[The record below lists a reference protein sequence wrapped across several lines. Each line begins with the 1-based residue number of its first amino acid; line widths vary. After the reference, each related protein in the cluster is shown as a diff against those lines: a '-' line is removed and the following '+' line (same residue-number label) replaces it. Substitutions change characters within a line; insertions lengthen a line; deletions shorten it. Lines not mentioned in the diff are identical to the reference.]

1 MKSEIAIILKFFF
14 YLLVEYKNLQNLE
27 KLGVTY
33 SNDKWLLLQKCIK
46 PS

>member
-27 KLGVTY
+27 KTRG
-33 SNDKWLLLQKCIK
+33 NIQ
-46 PS
+46 